1 MRGKEEEIVE
11 LMDERKL
18 DILGLCETRLK
29 GSNDR
34 LIHNNYR
41 LVNSG
46 DDESSSGVGL
56 ALSAE
61 IAPMVERVR
70 QMNNRII
77 NVDLSMRS
85 GGINMVQV
93 YTPQQGRP
101 TREKEAFYEQLQ
113 ECIDTA
119 KYRGR
124 LILCG
129 DMNGHIGQDRAGYER
144 VIGHH
149 VIGGRN
155 AEGLRILDF
164 ANLNHMSIMNTFY
177 QHQPSH
183 NWTWYRFNYEQQRYT
198 NHSLIDLFLTS
209 DRGIFCDVKAVPSVS
224 LDSDHRLLLAILKLS
239 KPKKKTKMIKEMYKL
254 EKLKDHEVVTQ
265 FRETFSEKIANRN
278 EEGLDDWASFKNSI
292 TEAAEES
299 IGIRIANVRRKEEI
313 NSLVDGA
320 GERSSKNKY

>member
-1 MRGKEEEIVE
+1 MTSQNVMAPSPQQPLNRQRVRRIPGFGRTTVVTTGTSNGTTHGTHKRNKRKNRRRVGTINVSTMRGKEEEIVE

-34 LIHNNYR
+34 LIHYNYR
-41 LVNSG
+41 LVYSG
-46 DDESSSGVGL
+46 DDEGSSGVGL
-56 ALSAE
+56 VLAAE

-77 NVDLSMRS
+77 NVDLNTRS
-85 GGINMVQV
+85 GGISMVQV
-93 YTPQQGRP
+93 YTPQQGRL
-101 TREKEAFYEQLQ
+101 TREKDAFYEQLQ

-155 AEGLRILDF
+155 AEGLRVLDF
-164 ANLNHMSIMNTFY
+164 ANLNHMSNMNTFY

-183 NWTWYRFNYEQQRYT
+183 KWTWY
-198 NHSLIDLFLTS
+198 
-209 DRGIFCDVKAVPSVS
+209 
-224 LDSDHRLLLAILKLS
+224 
-239 KPKKKTKMIKEMYKL
+239 
-254 EKLKDHEVVTQ
+254 
-265 FRETFSEKIANRN
+265 
-278 EEGLDDWASFKNSI
+278 
-292 TEAAEES
+292 
-299 IGIRIANVRRKEEI
+299 
-313 NSLVDGA
+313 
-320 GERSSKNKY
+320 